1 MMKKF
6 SVVVPVFD
14 EVKNVAP
21 LHKKIVAEMKNIG
34 EDYEIIFIDDASTDG
49 TLEKCKTLSPLILV
63 ALRRNSGQSA
73 AMDAGVRVATGEYLI
88 FLDGDGQND
97 PVDIKKMFVFLQEQ
111 NLDLV
116 CGWRKDRKDPF
127 FKRLISRGAFF
138 LRQLL
143 VKDGIHDS
151 GCTLKIARRG
161 VFDGLELVGEMHRFI
176 PAMLRIQGFS
186 VGEMVVSHHARKFGI
201 TKYNWRR
208 TLKGF
213 LDMLSLV
220 FWQKFVNR
228 PMHFLGGIGLVFF
241 ALGLAASIS
250 AILQKI
256 LLGRDLSDTSLTMM
270 ALFFFFFG
278 IHFFILGI
286 LFDITTKI
294 FYSSTKTRAYAVREI
309 FKNS

>member
-1 MMKKF
+1 MKF
-6 SVVVPVFD
+6 SIVVPVFD

-21 LHKKIVAEMKNIG
+21 LHAKIVAEMEKIG
-34 EDYEIIFIDDASTDG
+34 EPYEILFVDDASTDG
-49 TLEKCKTLSPLILV
+49 TVEKCKTLSPLTLV
-63 ALRRNSGQSA
+63 TLRRNSGQSA
-73 AMDAGVRVATGEYLI
+73 AMDAGIKTAKGEFLV

-97 PVDIKKMFVFLQEQ
+97 PRDIEKMFALLQEK
-111 NLDLV
+111 NLDMV

-127 FKRLISRGAFF
+127 FKRFVSRGAFF

-151 GCTLKIARRG
+151 GCTLKIARREI
-161 VFDGLELVGEMHRFI
+161 FDGFDLMGEMHRFI
-176 PAMLRIQGFS
+176 PALLKIRGFS
-186 VGEMVVSHHARKFGI
+186 VGETVVSHHARQFGV

-208 TLKGF
+208 TFKGF
-213 LDMLSLV
+213 LDMFAIV

-228 PMHFLGGIGLVFF
+228 PMHFLGGVGFAFF
-241 ALGLAASIS
+241 ALGAAASLS
-250 AILQKI
+250 ALSQKI
-256 LLGRDLSDTSLTMM
+256 FLGQDLSETSLTMM

-294 FYSSTKTRAYAVREI
+294 FYASTKTRAYTVREI
-309 FKNS
+309 FENK